1 VSVNGTAEA
10 MAVITIQNRGRF
22 YRVFYGGVNSAVMEK
37 GKQLQAVDK
46 EIEKCIDGYSDDF
59 WASVARN
66 PREDMHA
73 YMQYPAMMVPEIQR
87 ELVKVVYE
95 SQVGIKN
102 VLDPFVGAATTMTS
116 CMSFGLNFTGQDI
129 NPLAVLISRTKAG
142 PFDEQVLDESKERI
156 FSQITVDTLTT
167 IETDFT
173 NIDKWFQPQIKVE
186 LGKIRRAIRAEEQ
199 LWIRRFFWV
208 ALAETVRVT
217 SNSRI
222 STYKLHIRPA
232 DDLKSRRLSAIEIF
246 QGIVLQNLKDLQGFK
261 CTLQEHIDGN
271 AYKGQIAIYLQD
283 SSEKIS
289 PPNGAS
295 QYDLLITSPPYGDN
309 LSTVPYGQFSYLPL
323 QWIDLADIDSNA
335 ANGDWLRTTQE
346 IDRRSLGGRTHIKL
360 EPEMAH
366 LAERSAAYQ
375 TTIKKLVSLPQDRPV
390 RVTSFLSDLNNTLD
404 PIVEI
409 MRPNAYLI
417 WIVGNRHVGGE
428 QIPTDK
434 VVEELLELQS
444 VNLIKRFSRQILYRR
459 MASRNQRAS
468 MMRQEHILVF
478 RKQGE

>member
-1 VSVNGTAEA
+1 
-10 MAVITIQNRGRF
+10 
-22 YRVFYGGVNSAVMEK
+22 MEK
-37 GKQLQAVDK
+37 DEQLQAVDK
-46 EIEKCIDGYSDDF
+46 EIERRIDSYPNEF

-116 CMSFGLNFTGQDI
+116 CMPFGLNFTGQDT
-129 NPLAVLISRTKAG
+129 NPLAALISRTKAG
-142 PFDEQVLDESKERI
+142 PFDEQVLEESKEQVFSRI
-156 FSQITVDTLTT
+156 AADTLTA
-167 IETDFT
+167 IEVDFT
-173 NIDKWFQPQIKVE
+173 NIDKWFQPQTKVE
-186 LGKIRRAIRAEEQ
+186 LSKIRRAIRAEDQ
-199 LWIRRFFWV
+199 LWVRRFFWV
-208 ALAETVRVT
+208 ALAETVRLT
-217 SNSRI
+217 SNSRT

-232 DDLKSRRLSAIEIF
+232 DELKSRSLSAVEIY
-246 QGIVLQNLKDLQGFK
+246 QEIVLQNLKDLQGFK

-271 AYKGQIAIYLQD
+271 AYKGQLAIYLQD

-289 PPNGAS
+289 PPDGAS

-323 QWIDLADIDSNA
+323 QWIDLADIDSRA
-335 ANGDWLRTTQE
+335 ANGEWLRTTQE
-346 IDRRSLGGRTHIKL
+346 IDRRSLGGSTHIEL
-360 EPEMAH
+360 EPEIAR

-375 TTIKKLVSLPQDRPV
+375 TTIEKLIGLPKDRPT

-434 VVEELLELQS
+434 VVEELLELRN
-444 VNLIKRFSRQILYRR
+444 VKLIKRFSRQILYRR

-478 RKQGE
+478 RKQDE